1 MSDRKKSGL
10 PVLWPMLLIVFFLFN
25 MPVYLFVIVLALNDW
40 SWENALTVTKMDRMI
55 SLMAVGLMAFAIW
68 YIIGLTRLLQR
79 TGKELDLN

>member
-25 MPVYLFVIVLALNDW
+25 IPVYLFVIMLSLSDW

-55 SLMAVGLMAFAIW
+55 SLMALGLMVFAIW
-68 YIIGLTRLLQR
+68 YLVGLTRLLQR
-79 TGKELDLN
+79 TCKELDLN

>member
-25 MPVYLFVIVLALNDW
+25 IPVYLFVIMLSLSDW

-55 SLMAVGLMAFAIW
+55 SLMALGLMMFAIW
-68 YIIGLTRLLQR
+68 YLIGLTRLLQR
-79 TGKELDLN
+79 TWKE